1 MTTTHVSLGPNR
13 SPCRRDSF
21 IDSWRKAVQ
30 HCPDDAE
37 YPTRKRA
44 KHEHIQEESALPEE
58 SKHRSSDTILKDGTR
73 LTDHAGG
80 RIVYSNPFKSTP
92 PTSTSRATSQSL
104 TNQDSEFMDD
114 MSNTTF
120 QDIAS
125 RDSGTEE
132 DEYSDTNVTFP
143 DSMSSATSLDE
154 AEAGGAAEG
163 LPATG
168 TNDDPEIRDGD
179 SALGDEEE
187 STTSWD
193 SEEAERLL
201 RENKP
206 LFDQGELDFAYHV
219 CQTVGKSL
227 CPIEVPGDIK
237 ILDVGSG
244 NGTWAIEM
252 GSKYTAATIQM
263 MYINDEHIPRLRPPN
278 VEILFADLFSTW
290 PENEY
295 GFIHIQDMAM
305 QTKSW
310 TKLVKRC
317 YQLLKSGGSLEII
330 TSEPTLHYKR
340 KRLTFAEVLVPEI
353 SKEICAE
360 HGITGE
366 EITDID
372 SIASIIDTFLQKCR
386 DIGWSSDPK
395 DKFLCDAKFTDI
407 TTARYRIPLRSDS
420 KSSKEDREYH
430 KEYYRRLRELQ
441 RALGLKDNLEII
453 FAIMELQRM
462 KGVESEEDTKV
473 MSMATSPNSR
483 QEKR

>member
-1 MTTTHVSLGPNR
+1 MTTTHVSLVPNR

-30 HCPDDAE
+30 RSPDDAE

-44 KHEHIQEESALPEE
+44 KHEHIQEESAPPEE

-80 RIVYSNPFKSTP
+80 SIVYSNPFKSTP

-120 QDIAS
+120 QDSAS

-179 SALGDEEE
+179 SALGDDEE

-206 LFDQGELDFAYHV
+206 LFDQGELDFAHHV
-219 CQTVGKSL
+219 CQMVGKSL

-244 NGTWAIEM
+244 NGTWAIET
-252 GSKYTAATIQM
+252 GVKYTAATIQT
-263 MYINDEHIPRLRPPN
+263 MYINEGHIPRLRPPN
-278 VEILFADLFSTW
+278 VEFLFADLFSTW

-295 GFIHIQDMAM
+295 GFIHIQDMAA
-305 QTKSW
+305 QVKDW
-310 TKLVKRC
+310 TVLGKRC
-317 YQLLKSGGSLEII
+317 YELLKPGGSVEII
-330 TSEPTLHYKR
+330 TFGPTLYYHGV
-340 KRLTFAEVLVPEI
+340 RLTFAEGLVPEI
-353 SKEICAE
+353 PENFSDK
-360 HGITGE
+360 HGITTE
-366 EITDID
+366 EIMNVLSAARIT
-372 SIASIIDTFLQKCR
+372 DTFAQEYR
-386 DIGWSSDPK
+386 DIGWLLDPE
-395 DKFLCDAKFTDI
+395 DEILRDAGFADV
-407 TTARYRIPLRSDS
+407 TTTRYRVPLNTNSYAF
-420 KSSKEDREYH
+420 KEKFFS
-430 KEYYRRLRELQ
+430 KEYYRRLRVLQ
-441 RALGLKDNLEII
+441 TRLGLEYRSEITV
-453 FAIMELQRM
+453 AIAKLSMM
-462 KGVESEEDTKV
+462 KGVELEVSVIYGMKSDR
-473 MSMATSPNSR
+473 SNSSASS
-483 QEKR
+483 